1 MLIAF
6 RSILSEVLLD
16 PSLPTTDVPQVDYAA
31 AVVKMCLTLIVLV
44 ALMGITVWF
53 LRRLIHQRL
62 QKNKGNQSIQILEK
76 RMISAK
82 TMLYLVEVESQKIL
96 LAESHL
102 EIRRLHVLGEAPE
115 ATIGVTDATLSSSVR
130 P

>member
-1 MLIAF
+1 MINAF
-6 RSILSEVLLD
+6 LLAAEALPD
-16 PSLPTTDVPQVDYAA
+16 AFPSDAPQVDYAA
-31 AVVKMCLTLIVLV
+31 AIVKMCLTLVVLV
-44 ALMGITVWF
+44 LLMGVTVWF

-62 QKNKGNQSIQILEK
+62 QKNRGGQSIHILEK

-82 TMLYLVEVESQKIL
+82 TMLYLVEVEHQKIL

-115 ATIGVTDATLSSSVR
+115 GIISTTETT
-130 P
+130 